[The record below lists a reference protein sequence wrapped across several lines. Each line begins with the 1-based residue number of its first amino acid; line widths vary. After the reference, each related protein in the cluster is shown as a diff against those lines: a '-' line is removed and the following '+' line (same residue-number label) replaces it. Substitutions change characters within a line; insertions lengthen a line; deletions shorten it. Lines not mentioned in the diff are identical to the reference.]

1 MYLVYSPNKEVP
13 SVINSLAIY
22 DEQGDEPFKLKTDTS
37 HQISFTVT
45 PYAVTDVVGESE
57 DFDLNSQRLDQPN
70 CDDKLKLLEMPNA
83 DDRSTP
89 QKVS

>member
-1 MYLVYSPNKEVP
+1 MHLIYSPNKEVP

-22 DEQGDEPFKLKTDTS
+22 DEQDGEPFKLRTDTS

-45 PYAVTDVVGESE
+45 PYTVTNLGESK
-57 DFDLNSQRLDQPN
+57 DFDLNSQPLDQPN
-70 CDDKLKLLEMPNA
+70 CDDKLKPLETPNT
-83 DDRSTP
+83 DNRSAP